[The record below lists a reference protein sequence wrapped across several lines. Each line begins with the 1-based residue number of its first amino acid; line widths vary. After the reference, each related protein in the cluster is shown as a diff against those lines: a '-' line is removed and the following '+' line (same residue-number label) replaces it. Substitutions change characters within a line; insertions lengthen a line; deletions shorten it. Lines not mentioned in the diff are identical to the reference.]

1 MPRGRPSVRTPPSV
15 GRLLRPPSLRTPP
28 WLPSTRLPP
37 SRKSARL
44 RIWLGTL
51 PVRERIELPEREP
64 SKLPLL
70 EPSNLEPSL
79 LMPERVPEKLLRLLL
94 EKLLRL
100 LGLELRLLLEKLL
113 RLLGLELRLLL
124 EKLLRLLEL
133 ELRLELEKLEPLRL
147 ELEKPPPPRLTLELL
162 LCPPPPPLRPP
173 PPRWAYTGVSAKAAP
188 NNARLIKRDI
198 FMILLLSFFYLFSF
212 LYRLG
217 LQGDCRP
224 VPFFTM
230 QKYNHFFR
238 KNPFCCPIFPV

>member
-79 LMPERVPEKLLRLLL
+79 LLPERVPEKLLRLLL
-94 EKLLRL
+94 ELRL
-100 LGLELRLLLEKLL
+100 TP
-113 RLLGLELRLLL
+113 LLGLELRLLL

-238 KNPFCCPIFPV
+238 KNPFSSPIFP